1 MRLAKFPKINSRKP
15 VSGCV
20 RCGRSSPVTLLRRP
34 VSVLVVV
41 YTDNAEVL
49 LLRRHSPFEFWQSVT
64 GSLDAHELPA
74 DAARRE
80 LIEETGLENKGE
92 LTDTGVSRQ
101 FTIDPRWRDRY
112 PPDVTENTEHE
123 WRLRLPTTM
132 EIQINQDEHSAYRW
146 MPIDAAIDVVWSWT
160 NREALQDLRTHI
172 Q

>member
-92 LTDTGVSRQ
+92 LTD
-101 FTIDPRWRDRY
+101 DRY

-146 MPIDAAIDVVWSWT
+146 MSIDAAIDVVWSWT